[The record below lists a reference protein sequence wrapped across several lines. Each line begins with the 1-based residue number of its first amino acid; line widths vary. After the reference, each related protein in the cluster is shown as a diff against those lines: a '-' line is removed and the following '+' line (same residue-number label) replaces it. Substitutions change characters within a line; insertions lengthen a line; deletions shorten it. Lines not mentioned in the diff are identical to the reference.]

1 MPVWDAILL
10 GLVQGLTEFLPIS
23 STAHL
28 VLLRRWLGHPNP
40 DDAFAV
46 VIQLGTLVAVF
57 AYFRGDV
64 AKLIRGFV
72 GDLRAR
78 KIGTTPDGRMAW
90 LIGVGSVPAGLAG
103 LFLKKWLHDHFYN
116 PTAIAWVAIGFALVM
131 AAAELWAHARRNVAN
146 PGRGEADIGWF
157 DAVWVGVWQAL
168 ALMPGASRS
177 GCTISGGLFAGL
189 SRPAA
194 ARFSFLLSMPI
205 MLAAGVKETWSERTT
220 LLASS
225 DDAVSLAV
233 GLAVAAVVGYASI
246 AWLLHFLKR
255 YSMGVFVMY
264 RIGLGVGILVMIAM
278 GKLS

>member
-1 MPVWDAILL
+1 MPIWDAILL

-28 VLLRRWLGHPNP
+28 VLVRRWLGHDNP

-57 AYFRGDV
+57 AYFRTDV
-64 AKLIRGFV
+64 GKLIGGFV

-78 KIGTTPDGRMAW
+78 QIGATPEGRMAW
-90 LIGVGSVPAGLAG
+90 LIGVGTIPGGLAG
-103 LFLKKWLHDHFYN
+103 LFLKTWLRENFYN
-116 PTAIAWVAIGFALVM
+116 PTAIAWVAIVFALLM
-131 AAAELWAHARRNVAN
+131 AAAEMWAYARRNVAN

-157 DAVWVGVWQAL
+157 DAIWVGLWQAL

-177 GCTISGGLFAGL
+177 GSTISGGLFAGL

-205 MLAAGVKETWSERTT
+205 MLAAGLKETWSERKT

-264 RIGLGVGILVMIAM
+264 RIGLGIGILAMIAM
-278 GKLS
+278 GKL

>member
-1 MPVWDAILL
+1 MPIWDAILL

-28 VLLRRWLGHPNP
+28 VLVRRWLGHENP

-57 AYFRGDV
+57 AYFRTDV
-64 AKLIRGFV
+64 VRLVRGFV

-78 KIGTTPDGRMAW
+78 QIGATSEGRTAW
-90 LIGVGSVPAGLAG
+90 LIGVGTIPGGLAG
-103 LFLKKWLHDHFYN
+103 LFLKTWLRETFYN
-116 PTAIAWVAIGFALVM
+116 PTAIAWVAIAFALLM
-131 AAAELWAHARRNVAN
+131 AAAEMWAHARRNVAN

-157 DAVWVGVWQAL
+157 DAIWVGGWQAL

-205 MLAAGVKETWSERTT
+205 MLAAGLKETWSERRT

-264 RIGLGVGILVMIAM
+264 RIGLGVGILAMIAA
-278 GKLS
+278 GKL